1 MPAVKPPNDAAGPS
15 VSDSVAG
22 TLPPTV
28 PVGGAV
34 SAKSVWLT
42 SKHTLP
48 SASTLTRAFAAT
60 TLGMITSAERSFRVE
75 ADGACGGGAP
85 VWVASGRFALGT
97 LTGGTSVPAASHVM
111 RAGAVA

>member
-1 MPAVKPPNDAAGPS
+1 MPAVNPPNVAGAPS

-42 SKHTLP
+42 SKNTLP
-48 SASTLTRAFAAT
+48 SASTLTRAFGAT
-60 TLGMITSAERSFRVE
+60 TLGMITSAEPSFAVE
-75 ADGACGGGAP
+75 PATTYGHVAPPSVDSEILTVATLMGG
-85 VWVASGRFALGT
+85 
-97 LTGGTSVPAASHVM
+97 
-111 RAGAVA
+111 

>member
-42 SKHTLP
+42 SKNTLP
-48 SASTLTRAFAAT
+48 TASTFTRAFGAT
-60 TLGMITSAERSFRVE
+60 TLGMMTSAEPSFAVE
-75 ADGACGGGAP
+75 PVSTYGHVAP
-85 VWVASGRFALGT
+85 LSVDSEILTLAT
-97 LTGGTSVPAASHVM
+97 LTGGTSVPATSHVM

>member
-22 TLPPTV
+22 TVPPIV

-42 SKHTLP
+42 SKNTLP
-48 SASTLTRAFAAT
+48 TASTLTRAFGAT
-60 TLGMITSAERSFRVE
+60 TFGMITSAEPSLGVE
-75 ADGACGGGAP
+75 SESAYGHVAPPSVDSEIFTLATLIGG
-85 VWVASGRFALGT
+85 
-97 LTGGTSVPAASHVM
+97 
-111 RAGAVA
+111 